1 MPEKSVREMNAV
13 EKMHYSLAAKIF
25 RATVTGCILLGL
37 VTLIVGLGLY
47 TYTLSGQIIRHAFDL
62 TRSAAGTAAI
72 SSDTISVAKDVMSIY
87 RGLSSDEKL
96 LCGNEEYRS
105 FYSSVDTG
113 AGSDHEMLIR
123 VLRNFAADSDINYIY
138 IAMYDEET
146 SAMVYIA
153 DPDPTAPLSPGDW
166 EVVSRDGMMKF
177 LEWDGTGLL
186 YDIGRTARYGWM
198 CTTGVPITDE
208 NGEICAFV
216 LADVMTD
223 KVISGMKTFALQVSL
238 SVLIITAVV
247 AIALANH
254 MRKKISV
261 PIDQIANAAERYV
274 SDRRDGK
281 LDTDHFAMLNIRTGD
296 EIENLSLVMAG
307 MEQDLAA
314 IEDDLTK
321 ITAEKERISTELDLA
336 RRIQTAMLPHIFPPF
351 PEKKEFEVF
360 ASMDP
365 AKEVGGDFYDF
376 FLVDDDHLC
385 LVMADVSGKGIPA
398 ALFMM
403 VSKIILQSCAML
415 GQDPAAILSKTN
427 EAICSNNQAEMFVTA
442 WVGILELSTG
452 KLIASSAGHEYPIIK
467 RPGSCYEVLKDKHGF
482 VIGGMPQ
489 TKYQDYELHLEP
501 GTDLFLYTDG
511 LPEATR
517 SDKVMF
523 GLDRICAV
531 LNESADRHPN
541 EILTSVTRAVEEF
554 VGEEEQFD
562 DLTMLCFHYYGP
574 DHEGGNSVKQITVN
588 ATVDSITDVT
598 KFIDDELKKLGCPI
612 KTQSQID
619 IAIDEL
625 VNNVA
630 SYAYAPG
637 SGDLTV
643 QFEFIESSRTAAI
656 TFIDSGLPFDPVAAA
671 DPDVTLPAEDR
682 GVGGL
687 GIFLVKKTMDNV
699 VYKYLDGKNVLRIE
713 KRI

>member
-1 MPEKSVREMNAV
+1 MPVKSVREMGRV
-13 EKMHYSLAAKIF
+13 EKMHHSLAAKIF
-25 RATVTGCILLGL
+25 RATVRGCIVLGL
-37 VTLIVGLGLY
+37 AVLIIGLGLY
-47 TYTLSGQIIRHAFDL
+47 GYSLAGQIIRHAFDV
-62 TRSAAGTAAI
+62 TRSAAGTSVVSADTAA
-72 SSDTISVAKDVMSIY
+72 VAKEVMAIY
-87 RGLSSDEKL
+87 RGLGTDEKL
-96 LCGNEEYRS
+96 LCGSDEYRA
-105 FYSSVDTG
+105 FYSAVDTG
-113 AGSDHEMLIR
+113 PGSDHETLIR
-123 VLRNFAADSDINYIY
+123 VLRSFADDSDINYIY

-153 DPDPTAPLSPGDW
+153 DPDPAAPLLPGDW
-166 EVVSRDGMMKF
+166 EVVNREGMMKF
-177 LEWDGTGLL
+177 LGWDGTGIP

-198 CTTGVPITDE
+198 CTTGIPVRDE
-208 NGEICAFV
+208 SGEVCAFV
-216 LADVMTD
+216 LADVTVD
-223 KVISGMKTFALQVSL
+223 TVINGMKAFALQVSIT
-238 SVLIITAVV
+238 VLVITALV
-247 AIALANH
+247 AVILANH
-254 MRKKISV
+254 MKKKISV
-261 PIDQIANAAERYV
+261 PIDQISEAAERYV
-274 SDRRDGK
+274 ADRRDGK
-281 LDTDHFAMLNIRTGD
+281 LDTDHFSMLNIRTGD

-307 MEQDLAA
+307 MEQDMAA
-314 IEDDLTK
+314 IEDDLTR

-336 RRIQTAMLPHIFPPF
+336 RRIQNAMLPHIFPPF
-351 PEKKEFEVF
+351 PDKKEFDVF

-376 FLVDDDHLC
+376 FLTDDDHLC

-415 GQDPAAILSKTN
+415 GQCPSAILSKTN

-467 RPGSCYEVLKDKHGF
+467 RPGGSFEVLKDKHGF
-482 VIGGMPQ
+482 VIGGFPDSRY
-489 TKYQDYELHLEP
+489 TDYEMQLDP
-501 GTDLFLYTDG
+501 GTMLFLYTDG

-517 SDKVMF
+517 GDKAMF
-523 GLDRICAV
+523 GLDRICQV
-531 LNESADRHPN
+531 LNNAPDSEPDGM
-541 EILTSVTRAVEEF
+541 LTAVARAVEEF
-554 VGEEEQFD
+554 VGDEEQFD

-574 DHEGGNSVKQITVN
+574 DNEGGNSVKEITVK
-588 ATVDSITDVT
+588 ASIDSITEVT
-598 KFIDDELKKLGCPI
+598 KFIDDHLTELGCPV
-612 KTQSQID
+612 KTRSQID

-630 SYAYAPG
+630 SYAYESG
-637 SGDLTV
+637 TGDLTV
-643 QFEFIESSRTAAI
+643 QFGFDECSRTAAI

-699 VYKYLDGKNVLRIE
+699 VYKYLNGKNVLRIE